1 MVGGAVGRGRFHLRG
16 VRHVGARVE
25 EGVSGCRLWEMTT
38 LGSEGD
44 GMSTTSTCGE
54 T

>member
-16 VRHVGARVE
+16 VRRVGARVQ
-25 EGVSGCRLWEMTT
+25 EGVSGCRLREMTT
-38 LGSEGD
+38 LGSEAD
-44 GMSTTSTCGE
+44 RTSTASPCGE